1 MFVKELAISLEFIA
15 YFCVPDMNHKKRKK
29 KKKNENDCHSRGMRM
44 SMIQHN
50 KPQNVNSWK
59 SLSQKKKKKEPVLL
73 YNALP
78 KLLLENDGS
87 TKISG
92 NSNNNNKTLPQTAR

>member
-1 MFVKELAISLEFIA
+1 MSFEGYEDINDTTQQASKREFLEELIT
-15 YFCVPDMNHKKRKK
+15 
-29 KKKNENDCHSRGMRM
+29 
-44 SMIQHN
+44 
-50 KPQNVNSWK
+50 
-59 SLSQKKKKKEPVLL
+59 KKKEPVLL

-78 KLLLENDGS
+78 KLLLENYGS